1 MKIKFKE
8 KYLSINQFN
17 EVELS
22 DFTILT
28 GVNGSG
34 KSHLL
39 QAIEQAK
46 VEVGSIGKSDI
57 VHFNYETFRLEN
69 EGRFNA
75 YQFTTEKESAWNLFE
90 QHIKGNAT
98 SWKNE
103 LGEDYGKLSK
113 LATEKYKGIWD
124 LRKKDFSDEDSTVH
138 EKLLKYRQN
147 FSNLFRDNNNLK
159 NNQQAKALF
168 VLIKQL
174 PYSIDEIKRE
184 DFNDL
189 YRPFDFKNDFI
200 PSQLGKVIWNYYVK
214 FNQNQSNELQNSKY
228 GKNYL
233 VFSEEDFIRKYGEK
247 PWEVVN
253 KILEAF
259 DSLDYR
265 INSPEGTDP
274 YDSYQLRLAHT
285 KREGLEVDFDA
296 LSSGERVLMAL
307 VASVYK
313 TSTDKHF
320 PSLLLLDEVD
330 TSLHPSMMQNLLDV
344 ISDIFLPRGV
354 RVILVTHSPTTIALA
369 PDESIYVMNKDGKDR
384 IVKTDKNKALSILT
398 QGFATLD
405 EGIKLFDQI
414 SRKKLAVITEGHN
427 TGYIQKAIDYF
438 GPTIKNDVEIISG
451 IESRSGKE
459 QLRVLFEFFIR
470 ASHDDKVVFVWDPDM
485 TAKISDKNNTI
496 PFILEKNQ
504 NNKKVTTG
512 IENLF
517 GENLFVDEFYIEKP
531 KADGGYHKSLDK
543 NKFKIHILANGTEN
557 DFEQFKPLIEKLKEL
572 LNNRN

>member
-1 MKIKFKE
+1 MKVKFKE
-8 KYLSINQFN
+8 KHLSIDQFN
-17 EVELS
+17 DVELP
-22 DFTILT
+22 DFTVLT

-39 QAIEQAK
+39 QAIEDAQ
-46 VEVGSIGKSDI
+46 VEVEDIGKSDI

-75 YQFTTEKESAWNLFE
+75 YQFTTEKDSAWNIFE
-90 QHIKGNAT
+90 QHVKGNAT

-103 LGEDYGKLSK
+103 LGEDYRKIVEV
-113 LATEKYKGIWD
+113 ATDKYKSIWD
-124 LRKKDFSDEDSTVH
+124 LYKKDFSDDDSAAY
-138 EKLLKYRQN
+138 EKLQKYKQN
-147 FSNLFRDNNNLK
+147 FGNHFRNNGNLK

-168 VLIKQL
+168 SLIKQSS
-174 PYSIDEIKRE
+174 YSIDEIKRE

-189 YRPFDFKNDFI
+189 YKPFDFKNDFL

-228 GKNYL
+228 GKNYQVL
-233 VFSEEDFIRKYGEK
+233 SEADFIRKYGEK
-247 PWEVVN
+247 PWDVIN
-253 KILEAF
+253 KILKAF

-265 INSPEGTDP
+265 INSPEGADP
-274 YDSYQLRLAHT
+274 YDSYQLKLIHT
-285 KREGLEVDFDA
+285 KRESLEVDFGA
-296 LSSGERVLMAL
+296 LSSGEKVLMAL

-320 PSLLLLDEVD
+320 PNLLLLDEVD
-330 TSLHPSMMQNLLDV
+330 TSLHPSMIQNLLDV
-344 ISDIFLPRGV
+344 INDIFLSRGV
-354 RVILVTHSPTTIALA
+354 KVILVTHSPTTVAIA
-369 PDESIYVMNKDGKDR
+369 PEDSIYVMNKDGKDR

-398 QGFATLD
+398 EGFATLD

-427 TGYIQKAIDYF
+427 TDYIQKAVEYF
-438 GPTIKNDVEIISG
+438 GSAIKNDVEIISG

-459 QLRVLFEFFIR
+459 QLKVLFEFFVR
-470 ASHDDKVVFVWDPDM
+470 APHDNQVVFVWDHDM
-485 TAKISDKNNTI
+485 TTKMDSKNNTT
-496 PFILEKNQ
+496 PYVLKKNQ
-504 NNKKVTTG
+504 NNNKVTTG

-517 GENLFVDEFYIEKP
+517 GEDLFTDEFYIEKP

-543 NKFKIHILANGTEN
+543 NKFKTHILTNGAQN
-557 DFEQFKPLIEKLKEL
+557 DFQQFGPLIKKLEEL
-572 LNNRN
+572 LNDKN